1 MVPFIGRT
9 NLFLIEVKN
18 MSDEDRR
25 NFEWGYA
32 DGWKGAPIPVLIP
45 AYIDGY
51 CDACMDRLDMNK
63 EIIEK
68 GGFIDG

>member
-9 NLFLIEVKN
+9 TLTLFLEVKN

-32 DGWKGAPIPVLIP
+32 DGWKGALIPVLIP

-63 EIIEK
+63 EIIEIK
-68 GGFIDG
+68 GE